1 MSGLN
6 FTSSDPTGKPYP
18 AGFVRC
24 VDTGCVMP
32 EAEAEAHERA
42 VAAKAAHVS
51 LQKVSVGVNALQ
63 AVVEDQRAAIGE
75 ATAAIAAL
83 QAQLAALQAPKK
95 PGTPAKPT
103 EG

>member
-63 AVVEDQRAAIGE
+63 A
-75 ATAAIAAL
+75 
-83 QAQLAALQAPKK
+83 QLAALQAPKK